1 MVLFTLVFF
10 LIPSSLQT
18 TAGIVV
24 KQQGALYHH
33 ESDIVS
39 HGNFE
44 EYAYNTLEST
54 NIASFFVN
62 KQSECPLKCVSDP
75 KCYSCNVAAY
85 PDSKGLYRCDLQATD
100 KYREK
105 AKFIPDAFFHHFAIW
120 VSSNLFSLHWSNNKL
135 QSAIFSAQ
143 STFGPSPFGIRDP
156 KVTYCFANRCVL
168 EKAT

>member
-1 MVLFTLVFF
+1 MVLFTFVFF
-10 LIPSSLQT
+10 LIPSPLQT
-18 TAGIVV
+18 TAAIAV

-33 ESDIVS
+33 ENNIVS

-54 NIASFFVN
+54 KIASFFVN

-75 KCYSCNVAAY
+75 NCYSCHVAAY
-85 PDSKGLYRCDLQATD
+85 PDSKGLYLCDLLATD

-105 AKFIPDAFFHHFAIW
+105 AKFIPDAFFHHFALW
-120 VSSNLFSLHWSNNKL
+120 VRSDLFSLHWSNNKL

-143 STFGPSPFGIRDP
+143 STFGRKS
-156 KVTYCFANRCVL
+156 L
-168 EKAT
+168 WH